1 MLRGILSRLSGR
13 ATRPG
18 VRRAPRTTGPATA
31 GTTANRDIAT
41 GARSLLRGLSRKRRI

>member
-1 MLRGILSRLSGR
+1 MLRGILGRLSGR

-18 VRRAPRTTGPATA
+18 VRRTPRTTAPATA
-31 GTTANRDIAT
+31 GTANREIAT